1 MGTITRTFTNNIG
14 SNGVLGSSAINNAS
28 LNNITLISGVSLKL
42 LSTTTISSDATVS
55 ITTNIDSTYDE
66 YWFVFNNIHPETNDR
81 HLQFQASTN
90 GGSSYGVTCTNAN
103 WRAAHKEDGSFS
115 FLGYVDNDVAQST
128 SFFIINEGMGN
139 DSDASCSGILKLYNP
154 SSTTFVKH
162 YVSQFS
168 GMNFQ
173 SPPQATN
180 YFTAGYFNT
189 TSAVDAVQFKASG
202 GNLDA
207 GTIKLYG
214 VS

>member
-14 SNGVLGSSAINNAS
+14 ASGVLGTSAFNNAS
-28 LNNITLISGVSLKL
+28 LNNVTLIPPVTMNL
-42 LSTTTISSDATVS
+42 LSTATLSGDATISFTS
-55 ITTNIDSTYDE
+55 NIDSTYDE
-66 YWFVFNNIHPETNDR
+66 YWFVFKNIHPETNDR

-90 GGSSYGVTCTNAN
+90 GGSSYGVTCQNVN
-103 WRAAHKEDGSFS
+103 YRAGHKEDGSFT
-115 FLGYVDNDVAQST
+115 FRGYVDNDVANST

-139 DSDASCSGILKLYNP
+139 ASDASCSGILKLYNP

-189 TSAVDAVQFKASG
+189 TSAIDAVQFKASG